1 MWRKVLLIALV
12 GYASAYPMDVEGTI
26 EAQRDAITHAR
37 RAMMAAHHLKRTGG
51 WTDVDA
57 VPVDVAIHFAAVG
70 PDTRRT
76 HPSFNG
82 LKRTGGWTAVADGA
96 SAIVDPVPI
105 AGPVLNG
112 ALHTAGAVLDATQG
126 VLENG
131 K

>member
-12 GYASAYPMDVEGTI
+12 GYAFAYPMDVEGTI

-51 WTDVDA
+51 WT
-57 VPVDVAIHFAAVG
+57 
-70 PDTRRT
+70 
-76 HPSFNG
+76 
-82 LKRTGGWTAVADGA
+82 AVADGA

-105 AGPVLNG
+105 AGPVLDG